1 MSPDALERPCLVG
14 PRNETVDE
22 RVDPF
27 GGSRNEQI
35 GRSLW
40 KASDGTIQSLPEG
53 VNNDEDVGPL
63 GESRDDED
71 VGPLGELREDDDV
84 GPLEEPRDEEEV
96 EHLEKLSGIEEK
108 FRQDVEKFAQKVEEE
123 CGEQEDEGEVGDVAV
138 ADVADAENMSVL
150 MQLAAKSAGMISGT
164 PTVTEDASSP
174 PTATTFPS
182 EPQTPLTFSY
192 SQLTS
197 TPPTASRKRSRDAEE
212 DARDED
218 SLSQQK
224 RLRMDDVF
232 GIVRKDAG
240 TARVSHIVREAV
252 TPDIRQS
259 RKRSRSPDDGSED
272 GEDGATKPTPKRLRL
287 YQQLREIC
295 EVEEEYVGAGPAD
308 AARNGHSTL
317 VYQDVPSSEAQK
329 TDFTNTATTDT
340 KAREEYFVEEEKLA
354 NDQDMEREGTRTD
367 DEAAP
372 TQTEWNTAHG
382 INSDCANVRVPNM
395 GIFDLTGEWTKF
407 YLSTSRGLLD
417 RPWTE
422 EEKEDLRVYIQ
433 DYRIENWAAL
443 SQSTNRTETD
453 LQCMFLEVVA
463 ARNRQAGR
471 PERAGI
477 PDRYPNLAPPPPPV
491 PFNPPI
497 SAEPAAP
504 AAPATPEEPR
514 KLRAESL
521 IGKSKKNSLGDLT
534 YDVKATSF
542 PMTTR
547 DGRMVDSEG
556 SVLLGS
562 WVTYAIA
569 QSVGNRS
576 WSRRFLWARHHRRI
590 GSTMN
595 RLRREMG
602 TRHPKF
608 KRKKVP

>member
-1 MSPDALERPCLVG
+1 MLPDALERPCLVG

-22 RVDPF
+22 RVDSI
-27 GGSRNEQI
+27 GESRNEQI
-35 GRSLW
+35 DRSLW
-40 KASDGTIQSLPEG
+40 KASDNDEDVGPLGELRD
-53 VNNDEDVGPL
+53 DEDVGPL
-63 GESRDDED
+63 GESRDDENI
-71 VGPLGELREDDDV
+71 GPFG
-84 GPLEEPRDEEEV
+84 EPRDKEEV
-96 EHLEKLSGIEEK
+96 EHLEKLSDIEEK
-108 FRQDVEKFAQKVEEE
+108 FRQDFENSAQKVEEE
-123 CGEQEDEGEVGDVAV
+123 FGEQEDEKE
-138 ADVADAENMSVL
+138 VADAKNMSVL
-150 MQLAAKSAGMISGT
+150 MRSAAKSAGMISGT

-232 GIVRKDAG
+232 GIVRKDAA
-240 TARVSHIVREAV
+240 TERVSHSVREA
-252 TPDIRQS
+252 DIQQS

-295 EVEEEYVGAGPAD
+295 EVEEEYVGAGLAD
-308 AARNGHSTL
+308 AALNGHSTL
-317 VYQDVPSSEAQK
+317 VYQDVTSSEAQE
-329 TDFTNTATTDT
+329 TDFTNKATTDT
-340 KAREEYFVEEEKLA
+340 KAREEYFVEEEKFA
-354 NDQDMEREGTRTD
+354 NDQAMEREGTRTD

-382 INSDCANVRVPNM
+382 INSDCADVRVPNM
-395 GIFDLTGEWTKF
+395 GIFDLAGEWTKL
-407 YLSTSRGLLD
+407 YLPKSRGLLD

-422 EEKEDLRVYIQ
+422 EEKEDLRAYIQ
-433 DYRIENWAAL
+433 DYRIEDWAAL
-443 SQSTNRTETD
+443 SRSTNRTETN
-453 LQCMFLEVVA
+453 LQCMFLEVIA
-463 ARNRQAGR
+463 ARNKKAGR
-471 PERAGI
+471 PERDGI
-477 PDRYPNLAPPPPPV
+477 PDRYPNLASPPPPV
-491 PFNPPI
+491 PVAPPI

-504 AAPATPEEPR
+504 TTPEEPR

-521 IGKSKKNSLGDLT
+521 IGKSKKNSFGDLT

-542 PMTTR
+542 PRTTR

-556 SVLLGS
+556 NVLLGS

-576 WSRRFLWARHHRRI
+576 WSRRFLWARHHRTM
-590 GSTMN
+590 GSTMSH
-595 RLRREMG
+595 LRREMG
-602 TRHPKF
+602 TRHPQS
-608 KRKKVP
+608 KRKKLP

>member
-22 RVDPF
+22 RVDPI

-40 KASDGTIQSLPEG
+40 KASDGTVQSLPKG

-96 EHLEKLSGIEEK
+96 EHLEKLSDIEEK
-108 FRQDVEKFAQKVEEE
+108 FRQDVEKFAQKVEEDF
-123 CGEQEDEGEVGDVAV
+123 GVQEDEEK
-138 ADVADAENMSVL
+138 VADAENMSVL
-150 MQLAAKSAGMISGT
+150 MQFAAKSAGTISGT
-164 PTVTEDASSP
+164 PAVTEDASSP

-182 EPQTPLTFSY
+182 EPQTPLSFSY

-272 GEDGATKPTPKRLRL
+272 GEDGATKPTPKHLRL

-308 AARNGHSTL
+308 TTRNGHSTL
-317 VYQDVPSSEAQK
+317 VYQDVASSEAQEA
-329 TDFTNTATTDT
+329 DFINKATTDI
-340 KAREEYFVEEEKLA
+340 KAREEYFVEEEKFA
-354 NDQDMEREGTRTD
+354 NDEAVEREDTRTE
-367 DEAAP
+367 DEAAS

-382 INSDCANVRVPNM
+382 INSDCANVRVPKI

-407 YLSTSRGLLD
+407 YLPTSRGLLD

-422 EEKEDLRVYIQ
+422 EEKEDLRAYIQ
-433 DYRIENWAAL
+433 DYRIEDWAAL
-443 SQSTNRTETD
+443 SQSTNRTETN
-453 LQCMFLEVVA
+453 LQGMFLEVIA
-463 ARNRQAGR
+463 ARNKKAGR
-471 PERAGI
+471 PERDGI

-491 PFNPPI
+491 PVEPPI

-542 PMTTR
+542 PRTTR
-547 DGRMVDSEG
+547 DERMVDSEG
-556 SVLLGS
+556 NVLHGS

-595 RLRREMG
+595 RLMREMG
-602 TRHPKF
+602 TRHPKS